1 MKHKYEQTSIQML
14 RTKAEEALNETQ
26 KLNYDY
32 VIDENPSSKKT
43 QAASQP
49 DLDDDLGR
57 ADEDDLA
64 YQ

>member
-1 MKHKYEQTSIQML
+1 ML
-14 RTKAEEALNETQ
+14 RSKAEEALNETK
-26 KLNYDY
+26 KLNFDY
-32 VIDENPSSKKT
+32 VIEDYPSSKKT

-49 DLDDDLGR
+49 DLEDDLGR